1 MSDDLIYLYAVTD
14 SPVALAE
21 TRTLAVRSLF
31 ATVADVPAA
40 EFSADALQKNFR
52 DLAWIERYARKHERI
67 IDSLMQASTVLP
79 CRFPTLFYSESA
91 AVAFIE
97 QNYEAL
103 FALAQKLRGKEEWGI
118 KLYSHAEHFHQ
129 AILNE
134 PALLNLDAEIAQA
147 SAGKA
152 FLLKKR
158 RQEVLAELL
167 SLRQHA
173 ATQQVLQRLQP
184 FAIELKVNP
193 PLPKEVTER
202 DDEMILNAALLIDTS
217 QTSFFLEEVHRLA
230 DELRTTGLTLE
241 HSGAWAAYNFCTFPK
256 STQTLQP

>member
-1 MSDDLIYLYAVTD
+1 MNDDLIYLYAVTD

-31 ATVADVPAA
+31 ATVADVPAS
-40 EFSADALQKNFR
+40 EFSTDALQKNFR
-52 DLAWIERYARKHERI
+52 NFAWVEHYARKHERI

-103 FALAQKLRGKEEWGI
+103 FALTQKLRGKEEWGI
-118 KLYSHAEHFHQ
+118 KLYSHPELFRQ
-129 AILNE
+129 AVLND
-134 PALLNLDAEIAQA
+134 PAICALDSEIAQA

-173 ATQQVLQRLQP
+173 TTQQVLQRLQP
-184 FAIELKVNP
+184 FAVELKVNP
-193 PLPKEVTER
+193 PLPREVTER
-202 DDEMILNAALLIDTS
+202 DDEMILNAALLIDSS
-217 QTSFFLEEVHRLA
+217 QTSFFLEEVHRLKS
-230 DELRTTGLTLE
+230 ELSAKGLTLE

-256 STQTLQP
+256 STQKLQS

>member
-1 MSDDLIYLYAVTD
+1 MLSIN
-14 SPVALAE
+14 
-21 TRTLAVRSLF
+21 SLF
-31 ATVADVPAA
+31 AIIADVPVA

-52 DLAWIERYARKHERI
+52 NLAWVEHHARKHESI
-67 IDSLMQASTVLP
+67 IDSLMQCSTVLP
-79 CRFPTLFYSESA
+79 CRFPTLFYSERA
-91 AVAFIE
+91 AVDFIQ

-103 FALAQKLRGKEEWGI
+103 YTLAQKLRGKEEWGI
-118 KLYSHAEHFHQ
+118 KLYSHPEQFHQ

-158 RQEVLAELL
+158 RQEVFEELL
-167 SLRQHA
+167 SLRQQA
-173 ATQQVLQRLQP
+173 AAHHVLQRLQS
-184 FAIELKVNP
+184 FAAEFKLNS

-202 DDEMILNAALLIDTS
+202 DDEMILNAALLIESS
-217 QTSFFLEEVHRLA
+217 QVKWFLEEVYRLKS
-230 DELRTTGLTLE
+230 ELSAKGLSLE

-256 STQTLQP
+256 STQTLQR